1 MVVEKWMVHS
11 KKADFDGF
19 AKVLGVSPV
28 VARIMRNKDMDTIE
42 AQRAFLDNSMDNLHN
57 PSLMKDMD
65 KAIDIIMAKIDEGKH
80 IRVIGDYDI
89 DGICST
95 YILVKG
101 LQGVGAL
108 VSFDIPDRIVDGYG
122 INENLIKKAYDE
134 GVDTIVTCDNGIA
147 AIEQIKYAKELGMTV
162 IVTDHHEV
170 PYVKDETSGQITY
183 KRVQGD
189 AVVNPK
195 QPDCDYPFK
204 LLCGGAIAYKV
215 IESLYERLDV
225 KNKREKIEYFIEY
238 AAIATIGDV
247 VDLFGENRIIAANGL
262 KRLQTTANVGLD
274 KLMDM
279 CGINRERLSSYHIG
293 FVIGPCLNA
302 TGRLETAKKGIELLM
317 CEDFLE
323 AEKLSCELI
332 ELNNT
337 RKAMTE
343 DGVKEAI
350 CMCENM
356 EDSKVLVVYLP
367 NIHESIAGIIA
378 GRVREHFNKPVFV
391 VTNSADESEVSLIK
405 GSGRSIPGYNMFE
418 ALIECDEYLLK
429 YGGHEMAAGL
439 SLDRDKIR
447 DLAVALNDRCKL
459 TEDDFVRKV
468 WIDVPMPFAY
478 ATEELI
484 NQLALLEPFGKGN
497 EKPVFASKNVK
508 VKSLKVMG
516 ANQNMCKLTVSD
528 DSGKMVDALVFS
540 SIYPAFMEFLQN
552 KFGEEQI
559 RKAKMNIPNDIVL
572 SIIYYPDINEYNG
585 RRTVQIIVNN
595 YC

>member
-1 MVVEKWMVHS
+1 MVAEKWMVHS
-11 KKADFDGF
+11 KKVDFDGF
-19 AKVLGVSPV
+19 AKALGVSPI
-28 VARIMRNKDMDTIE
+28 VARIMRNKDLESID
-42 AQRAFLDNSMDNLHN
+42 AQREFLDNSLENLHN

-65 KAIDIIMAKIDEGKH
+65 KAIEIIIQKLDEGKH

-101 LQGVGAL
+101 LQGVGAF
-108 VSFDIPDRIVDGYG
+108 VTYDIPDRILDGYG

-170 PYVKDETSGQITY
+170 PYVKDEVTGDITY

-195 QPDCDYPFK
+195 QPDCSYPFK

-215 IESLYERLDV
+215 IESLYEKLNVENR
-225 KNKREKIEYFIEY
+225 RERTEYFIEY

-247 VDLFGENRIIAANGL
+247 VDLIGENRIIAANGL
-262 KRLQTTANVGLD
+262 KNLKTTVNVGLD

-279 CGINRERLSSYHIG
+279 CGINRDRLSSYHIG

-302 TGRLETAKKGIELLM
+302 TGRLESAKKGIELLM
-317 CEDFLE
+317 NEDFNE
-323 AEKLSCELI
+323 AEKLASELI
-332 ELNNT
+332 ELNGV
-337 RKAMTE
+337 RKTMTE
-343 DGVKEAI
+343 EGVKEAI
-350 CMCENM
+350 AMCESM
-356 EDSKVLVVYLP
+356 EYTKVLVVYLP
-367 NIHESIAGIIA
+367 KIHESIAGIIA

-391 VTNSADESEVSLIK
+391 VTNSADENEESLIK

-439 SLDRDKIR
+439 SLDREKLEAFVRAI
-447 DLAVALNDRCKL
+447 NEKCQL

-484 NQLALLEPFGKGN
+484 NQLSLLEPFGKGN
-497 EKPVFASKNVK
+497 EKPVFATKNVK

-516 ANQNMCKLTVSD
+516 ANQNMCKLVVCD
-528 DSGKMVDALVFS
+528 DSGRTMDALVFA
-540 SIYPAFMEFLQN
+540 SIYPAFMEFINN
-552 KFGEEQI
+552 KFGEEQV
-559 RKAKMNIPNDIVL
+559 RKAKMNMANDIIL

>member
-1 MVVEKWMVHS
+1 M
-11 KKADFDGF
+11 
-19 AKVLGVSPV
+19 
-28 VARIMRNKDMDTIE
+28 
-42 AQRAFLDNSMDNLHN
+42 
-57 PSLMKDMD
+57 
-65 KAIDIIMAKIDEGKH
+65 
-80 IRVIGDYDI
+80 
-89 DGICST
+89 
-95 YILVKG
+95 
-101 LQGVGAL
+101 
-108 VSFDIPDRIVDGYG
+108 
-122 INENLIKKAYDE
+122 
-134 GVDTIVTCDNGIA
+134 
-147 AIEQIKYAKELGMTV
+147 
-162 IVTDHHEV
+162 
-170 PYVKDETSGQITY
+170 
-183 KRVQGD
+183 
-189 AVVNPK
+189 
-195 QPDCDYPFK
+195 
-204 LLCGGAIAYKV
+204 
-215 IESLYERLDV
+215 
-225 KNKREKIEYFIEY
+225 
-238 AAIATIGDV
+238 

-528 DSGKMVDALVFS
+528 DSGKLVDALVFS

>member
-1 MVVEKWMVHS
+1 MVAEKWMVHS
-11 KKADFDGF
+11 KKADFDDF
-19 AKVLGVSPV
+19 AKALGVSPI
-28 VARIMRNKDMDTIE
+28 VARIMRNKDLESIE
-42 AQRAFLDNSMDNLHN
+42 AQRAFLDNSLEGLHN

-65 KAIDIIMAKIDEGKH
+65 KAIDIIKLKIEEGKH

-101 LQGVGAL
+101 LQGVGAF
-108 VSFDIPDRIVDGYG
+108 VTYDIPDRILDGYG

-147 AIEQIKYAKELGMTV
+147 AIEQIKYAKDLGMTV

-170 PYVKDETSGQITY
+170 PYVKDEVTGEITY

-215 IESLYERLDV
+215 IESLYNKLDV
-225 KNKREKIEYFIEY
+225 DNKKEKIEYFIEY

-247 VDLFGENRIIAANGL
+247 VDLVGENRIIAANGL
-262 KRLQTTANVGLD
+262 RALQATANVGLD

-302 TGRLETAKKGIELLM
+302 TGRLESAKKGIELLM
-317 CEDFLE
+317 CEDFFE
-323 AEKLSCELI
+323 AEKLASELI
-332 ELNNT
+332 ELNGT

-343 DGVKEAI
+343 EGVKEAI
-350 CMCENM
+350 AMCESM

-367 NIHESIAGIIA
+367 KIHESIAGIIA

-391 VTNSADESEVSLIK
+391 VTNSADENEESLIK

-439 SLDRDKIR
+439 SLDREMIEDFAK
-447 DLAVALNDRCKL
+447 ALNENCKL
-459 TEDDFVRKV
+459 TEDDYVRKV
-468 WIDVPMPFAY
+468 WIDVPMPLAY
-478 ATEELI
+478 VTEELI
-484 NQLALLEPFGKGN
+484 NQLSLLEPFGKGN
-497 EKPVFASKNVK
+497 EKPVFATKNVK

-516 ANQNMCKLTVSD
+516 ANQNMCKLSVVD
-528 DSGKMVDALVFS
+528 DSGKAMDALVFS
-540 SIYPAFMEFLQN
+540 SIYPAFMEFLKD

-585 RRTVQIIVNN
+585 RRSVQIIVNN

>member
-1 MVVEKWMVHS
+1 M
-11 KKADFDGF
+11 DFR
-19 AKVLGVSPV
+19 VPH
-28 VARIMRNKDMDTIE
+28 RIK
-42 AQRAFLDNSMDNLHN
+42 
-57 PSLMKDMD
+57 
-65 KAIDIIMAKIDEGKH
+65 
-80 IRVIGDYDI
+80 
-89 DGICST
+89 
-95 YILVKG
+95 
-101 LQGVGAL
+101 
-108 VSFDIPDRIVDGYG
+108 DGYG
-122 INENLIKKAYDE
+122 LNENLIEEAKNDGIE
-134 GVDTIVTCDNGIA
+134 VVITCDNGIA

-323 AEKLSCELI
+323 AEKLSGELI

-447 DLAVALNDRCKL
+447 DLAVVLNDRCKL

>member
-323 AEKLSCELI
+323 AEKLSGELI

-405 GSGRSIPGYNMFE
+405 GSGRSI
-418 ALIECDEYLLK
+418 
-429 YGGHEMAAGL
+429 
-439 SLDRDKIR
+439 
-447 DLAVALNDRCKL
+447 
-459 TEDDFVRKV
+459 
-468 WIDVPMPFAY
+468 
-478 ATEELI
+478 
-484 NQLALLEPFGKGN
+484 
-497 EKPVFASKNVK
+497 
-508 VKSLKVMG
+508 
-516 ANQNMCKLTVSD
+516 
-528 DSGKMVDALVFS
+528 
-540 SIYPAFMEFLQN
+540 
-552 KFGEEQI
+552 
-559 RKAKMNIPNDIVL
+559 
-572 SIIYYPDINEYNG
+572 
-585 RRTVQIIVNN
+585 
-595 YC
+595 

>member
-1 MVVEKWMVHS
+1 MVAEKWMVHS

-19 AKVLGVSPV
+19 AKVLGVSPI
-28 VARIMRNKDMDTIE
+28 VARIMRNKDLETIDE
-42 AQRAFLDNSMDNLHN
+42 QRRFLDNSIKNLYN
-57 PSLMKDMD
+57 PSFMKDMD
-65 KAIDIIMAKIDEGKH
+65 KAIEIIVKKIEEGKH

-101 LQGVGAL
+101 LQGVDAL
-108 VSFDIPDRIVDGYG
+108 VSYDIPDRILDGYG

-162 IVTDHHEV
+162 IITDHHEV
-170 PYVKDETSGQITY
+170 PYSKDEVTGEIIY

-195 QPDCDYPFK
+195 QPDCLYPFK

-215 IESLYERLDV
+215 VECLYEKLKVQD
-225 KNKREKIEYFIEY
+225 REDKVQYFIEY

-247 VDLFGENRIIAANGL
+247 VDLIGENRIIAANGL
-262 KRLQTTANVGLD
+262 ERLKTTANVGLD

-302 TGRLETAKKGIELLM
+302 TGRLESAKKGIELLM
-317 CEDFLE
+317 CEDFNE
-323 AEKLSCELI
+323 AEKLAGELI
-332 ELNNT
+332 ELNGV
-337 RKAMTE
+337 RKTMTE
-343 DGVKEAI
+343 EGVKEAI
-350 CMCENM
+350 AMGEDM

-391 VTNSADESEVSLIK
+391 VTNSADENEASLIK

-418 ALIECDEYLLK
+418 SLIECDEYLLK

-439 SLDRDKIR
+439 SLDREKLEIFAKAVNDK
-447 DLAVALNDRCKL
+447 CQL
-459 TEDDFVRKV
+459 TEEDFVRKI
-468 WIDVPMPFAY
+468 WIDVPMPLAY

-484 NQLALLEPFGKGN
+484 NQLSLLEPFGKGN
-497 EKPVFASKNVK
+497 EKPVFATKNVK

-516 ANQNMCKLTVSD
+516 ANQNMCKLSVVD
-528 DSGKMVDALVFS
+528 DSGRTMDALVFA
-540 SIYPAFMEFLQN
+540 SIYPAFMEFVNN
-552 KFGEEQI
+552 KFGEEQV
-559 RKAKMNIPNDIVL
+559 RKAKMNMANDIVL
-572 SIIYYPDINEYNG
+572 SLIYYPDINEYNG

>member
-1 MVVEKWMVHS
+1 MVAEKWMVHS

-19 AKVLGVSPV
+19 AKALGVSPI
-28 VARIMRNKDMDTIE
+28 VARIMRNKDLESIE
-42 AQRAFLDNSMDNLHN
+42 AQRAFLDNSLEGLHN

-65 KAIDIIMAKIDEGKH
+65 KAIDIIKLKIEEGKH

-101 LQGVGAL
+101 LQGVGAF
-108 VSFDIPDRIVDGYG
+108 VTYDIPDRILDGYG

-170 PYVKDETSGQITY
+170 PYVKDEVTGEITY

-215 IESLYERLDV
+215 IESLYNKLDV
-225 KNKREKIEYFIEY
+225 DNKKEKIEYFIEY

-247 VDLFGENRIIAANGL
+247 VDLIGENRIIAANGL
-262 KRLQTTANVGLD
+262 RTLQTTANIGLD

-302 TGRLETAKKGIELLM
+302 TGRLESAKKGIELLM
-317 CEDFLE
+317 CEDFFE
-323 AEKLSCELI
+323 AEKLASELI
-332 ELNNT
+332 ELNGT

-343 DGVKEAI
+343 EGVKEAI
-350 CMCENM
+350 AMCESM

-367 NIHESIAGIIA
+367 KIHESIAGIIA

-391 VTNSADESEVSLIK
+391 VTNSADENEKSLIK

-439 SLDRDKIR
+439 SLDREMIEDFAK
-447 DLAVALNDRCKL
+447 ALNENCKL
-459 TEDDFVRKV
+459 TEDDYVRKV
-468 WIDVPMPFAY
+468 WIDVPMPLAY

-484 NQLALLEPFGKGN
+484 NQLSLLEPFGKGN
-497 EKPVFASKNVK
+497 EKPVFATKNVK

-516 ANQNMCKLTVSD
+516 ANQNMCKLSVVD
-528 DSGKMVDALVFS
+528 DSGKAMDALVFS
-540 SIYPAFMEFLQN
+540 SIYPAFMEFLKD

-585 RRTVQIIVNN
+585 RRSVQIIVNN